1 MKDYL
6 KKLIRNPFVVTI
18 LIAIVASCVIFYG
31 TLKWLDSYTRHNEA
45 VIVPDVK
52 GLKMEEAIPFLNGR
66 SLNYAVIDS
75 VFSKTA
81 KPGAIVEITP
91 AVGSKVKEGR
101 IVFITVNAMTSQ
113 MGEIPDVEDLSY
125 RQAYAQLK
133 ARGFEKVET
142 IYVPGVYKD
151 LAIGVELYGRLLSRG
166 EMIQL
171 SAPLVLKISN
181 GETLMFPDDSIF
193 YEDAPTPLPAE
204 PIGGDEEWFERD
216 NN

>member
-1 MKDYL
+1 MEDYL
-6 KKLIRNPFVVTI
+6 KKMIKNPFTVTI
-18 LIAIVASCVIFYG
+18 LIAIVASCIILYG

-52 GLKMEEAIPFLNGR
+52 GLKIEEAIPFFNNNNLHY
-66 SLNYAVIDS
+66 SVIDS
-75 VFSKTA
+75 VFSKSV
-81 KPGAIVEITP
+81 KPGAIVEIKP

-113 MGEIPDVEDLSY
+113 MAEIPDVEDLSY

-133 ARGFEKVET
+133 ARGFEKIET
-142 IYVPGVYKD
+142 VYVSGIYKD
-151 LAIGVELYGRLLSRG
+151 LAIGVELHGRLLSRG
-166 EMIQL
+166 EMVQL

-181 GETLMFPDDSIF
+181 GETSMFPDDSIM
-193 YEDAPTPLPAE
+193 YEDNKPLE
-204 PIGGDEEWFERD
+204 SVGGDEEWFERD